1 MINALLLVTLAL
13 GVSESTP
20 LTVTVDTSPLSIPA
34 GQVPVSLYRGASRS
48 HANLRGAVKVSLAD
62 GAYEVKSYSTKITYG
77 SFQVVAGVLKAPTG
91 LVRLQRD
98 VVTFDPA
105 TLTPVS
111 FALSSLSSPPQAISL
126 QLRDTQ
132 GVSHL
137 QGRADVSVFLFDG
150 RYEVTSWD
158 GVTVFGSVTVEK
170 GSITVSGPLLQR
182 TAVGVGFDLTKL
194 VPASF
199 NLSRLRSPSAR
210 VDYAVSPAGPGRVD
224 GYAKCDADATLWL
237 PPGQFELRDSKQKA
251 TSFASLKVDGGVEVE
266 GPFANV
272 VTVPLIRCAQV
283 TVSSRTGNDVGL
295 EGLTSVVSG
304 SFTIRLPK
312 GDYTVLDKT
321 GTAAVFKIDATGRG
335 EVTAE
340 DGGVTLTFAPCPP
353 SL

>member
-1 MINALLLVTLAL
+1 
-13 GVSESTP
+13 
-20 LTVTVDTSPLSIPA
+20 
-34 GQVPVSLYRGASRS
+34 
-48 HANLRGAVKVSLAD
+48 
-62 GAYEVKSYSTKITYG
+62 
-77 SFQVVAGVLKAPTG
+77 
-91 LVRLQRD
+91 
-98 VVTFDPA
+98 
-105 TLTPVS
+105 
-111 FALSSLSSPPQAISL
+111 
-126 QLRDTQ
+126 
-132 GVSHL
+132 
-137 QGRADVSVFLFDG
+137 
-150 RYEVTSWD
+150 
-158 GVTVFGSVTVEK
+158 
-170 GSITVSGPLLQR
+170 
-182 TAVGVGFDLTKL
+182 
-194 VPASF
+194 
-199 NLSRLRSPSAR
+199 

-251 TSFASLKVDGGVEVE
+251 TSFASLKVDGGVEVD

-283 TVSSRTGNDVGL
+283 TVSSRTGKDVGL